1 MLADRVGAKEM
12 TTVQTEPPLVR
23 LLDVEPE
30 LAARLR
36 EDDRAEARERL
47 RLRRATLASG
57 DQWPAPDRPRDRAFG
72 VLILE
77 GLLVEETQI
86 AGRSSQQLLGA
97 GDVALVAPADAMASL
112 DVTVRLIAGTECEIA
127 LLDDRLQAPFML
139 WPGLAIGVLDRVG
152 RRLARSSAQAAI
164 AQLPRVEDR
173 LEATFWD
180 LADRWGRVT
189 PSGIHI
195 PLQLTH
201 QTLAMLVGGRRPTIS
216 LALTTLAERGIVTR
230 RRDGSWL
237 LVASAP
243 SLAPNDPVPAV
254 VPIVQSADDL
264 MPSPTLPTAWRPE
277 ARDELLAV
285 VRRVAQEHAAA
296 IERTTVDHA
305 RYEETR
311 RNSAALRDRTARE
324 RRSRAAAR
332 EQRLTPSRAPA
343 VPSAG

>member
-1 MLADRVGAKEM
+1 M
-12 TTVQTEPPLVR
+12 TVTAQSEQPLVR

-47 RLRRATLASG
+47 RLRLVALAPG
-57 DQWPAPDRPRDRAFG
+57 DQWPAPDGPRGRAFG
-72 VLILE
+72 VLVLE
-77 GLLVEETQI
+77 GLLVEETQV

-97 GDVALVAPADAMASL
+97 GDVALLTPPDALASL
-112 DVTVRLIAGTECEIA
+112 DVTSQLVAGTACEVA
-127 LLDDRLQAPFML
+127 LLDDRLQGPFAL
-139 WPGLAIGVLDRVG
+139 WPGLALGLLDRVA

-201 QTLAMLVGGRRPTIS
+201 QTLALIVGGRRPTIS

-237 LVASAP
+237 LVAEAP
-243 SLAPNDPVPAV
+243 SLAPNDPVPEAV
-254 VPIVQSADDL
+254 APIVRSAEDL
-264 MPSPTLPTAWRPE
+264 MPPPALPSAWMPE
-277 ARDELLAV
+277 AREELLATA
-285 VRRVAQEHAAA
+285 RRVAQEHAAA
-296 IERTTVDHA
+296 VERTAGDFA
-305 RYEETR
+305 RYEQTR
-311 RNSAALRDRTARE
+311 RDSEALRRRTEQE
-324 RRSRAAAR
+324 RRARAAGR
-332 EQRLTPSRAPA
+332 EQRVTPRTRAPA
-343 VPSAG
+343 APSAG